1 MTAVP
6 VTWTGGKP
14 VFGRPAPLFRVI
26 LRSGDHSFDVFPDG
40 EIFLLNRI
48 VTETDERSLVLV
60 QGWQQELE
68 SR

>member
-1 MTAVP
+1 
-6 VTWTGGKP
+6 
-14 VFGRPAPLFRVI
+14 VI
-26 LRSGDHSFDVFPDG
+26 LRSGGRSFDVFPGG
-40 EIFLLNRI
+40 ERFLLNRI